1 MIVPNESKMSL
12 TNYLKIIKNLQQ
24 FIDLNYTEKNKKKLK
39 KIFEEIEG
47 YLLIADRKN
56 LEEYFS
62 IFMEKNIVKIFQDLL
77 YLGNKDINFLIMKT
91 ICSIIIN
98 IQNQLFKYYIYSSK
112 IINQIFIL
120 DNEGDEDFL
129 IFQINFMKSFTL
141 RINKEILY
149 FFYFP
154 NFSKFPILDKALSLY
169 DYKDLMVRNTSRNI
183 FLSILKINDNKLINF
198 LTSFP
203 ICVYYPNL
211 VLIIRNLICEIS
223 KIKIEENKKNVSEFQ
238 NKNDDIV
245 EILYYI
251 SDILSLNIE
260 SINFLIINTLLQEL
274 ILPLINNLI
283 KEKKDFETE
292 AIIIYYIVLILYTIK
307 YKFVTDIICII
318 LFDEQLD
325 EKLIEKIKNVD
336 NIKSYDNNLFT
347 SIKRI
352 LSNINYTDINDEPWT
367 SISNFINK
375 ITGVDLGNGQRQ
387 NDTNYTYFQ
396 NYLLNRGNEKE
407 KLNNNPFLIKFKDYF
422 KYNDD
427 SVLLLFN
434 ILIYCIYEIYT
445 KVENKNLQDI
455 KEKNNK
461 LDKNNNSNE
470 INTDNNKKTIVNNKK
485 NFNTLKDCLFFSN
498 LNESNNSFVLFNHL
512 ISLLYLSNKLRT
524 ITDDIILSNINR
536 LIIYINE
543 NIDNGGE
550 YITKIILQI
559 LKKHLSEKISKIKNT
574 LNNTIQE
581 NLRDLCYEYTMNAY
595 TLYTKT
601 QKKKVNDLIT
611 LPWLLIPIEKSK
623 KISDYPNYLLPNEN
637 EIDIITNDIM
647 IVYYI
652 HDIIQLINK
661 NKDTIIKDHPFPL
674 LKENISKFLIGKI
687 YNETELDDYTHC
699 IIEDFKNPKN
709 SKKCELILTDDTLY
723 IAENLANNFDNVSKV
738 KIIKQI
744 HLRRLKMIPQTKK
757 DSIIDFFEYS
767 KEIKNVEI
775 FHINAFKPEKT
786 KQLYLFLLQK
796 KNYIID
802 IEINLV
808 KSFLD
813 CIEEKINKKI

>member
-1 MIVPNESKMSL
+1 MIFPDESKMSL
-12 TNYLKIIKNLQQ
+12 TNYLIIIENLEK
-24 FIDLNYTEKNKKKLK
+24 FIDLNYTLKNKNKLK
-39 KIFEEIEG
+39 KIFEEIES

-56 LEEYFS
+56 IEEYFN
-62 IFMEKNIVKIFQDLL
+62 IFCDKNVIKIYQDLL
-77 YLGNKDINFLIMKT
+77 FFGKKDINLLIMQT
-91 ICSIIIN
+91 ICFIITN
-98 IQNQLFKYYIYSSK
+98 IQNQLFKFYLYSSK

-141 RINKEILY
+141 RINKETLY
-149 FFYFP
+149 FFFFP

-211 VLIIRNLICEIS
+211 IFTIRNLICEIS
-223 KIKIEENKKNVSEFQ
+223 KIKIEENKNNESEFQ
-238 NKNDDIV
+238 NKHDDIV

-260 SINFLIINTLLQEL
+260 LINFLIINTLIQEL

-292 AIIIYYIVLILYTIK
+292 TIIIYYIVLILYIIK
-307 YKFVTDIICII
+307 YKFITDIICVI

-336 NIKSYDNNLFT
+336 NIKSHDNNLFT

-352 LSNINYTDINDEPWT
+352 LTNINNIDINDESWS
-367 SISNFINK
+367 SISNFINQT
-375 ITGVDLGNGQRQ
+375 TGFDLGNGKRKNQ
-387 NDTNYTYFQ
+387 TNYSFFQ

-407 KLNNNPFLIKFKDYF
+407 KFIKNPFLFKIKDYF

-427 SVLLLFN
+427 SLLLVFN
-434 ILIYCIYEIYT
+434 LLIYCIYEIYT
-445 KVENKNLQDI
+445 KVEINNFQDNQLD
-455 KEKNNK
+455 NNVH
-461 LDKNNNSNE
+461 SNE
-470 INTDNNKKTIVNNKK
+470 INTDKNKKNIINNKKD
-485 NFNTLKDCLFFSN
+485 FNTLKDCLIFSN
-498 LNESNNSFVLFNHL
+498 LNYSNNSFVLFNNL

-524 ITDDIILSNINR
+524 ITDDVILSNIKN

-543 NIDNGGE
+543 NVDNGGE
-550 YITKIILQI
+550 YIKKIILPI
-559 LKKHLSEKISKIKNT
+559 LKLNLSERISQLKNNQ
-574 LNNTIQE
+574 NNNFEE
-581 NLRDLCYEYTMNAY
+581 NLRNFCYEYTINAY
-595 TLYTKT
+595 TLYIKT
-601 QKKKVNDLIT
+601 QRKKLNELIT
-611 LPWLLIPIEKSK
+611 LPWLLIPNEKSIKIK
-623 KISDYPNYLLPNEN
+623 KYPNYLLPNKN
-637 EIDIITNDIM
+637 EIEIITNDTM

-661 NKDTIIKDHPFPL
+661 NKDDLIKDHPFPL
-674 LKENISKFLIGKI
+674 IKENIPKFIIGKE
-687 YNETELDDYTHC
+687 YNENELDDYTHC
-699 IIEDFKNPKN
+699 IIVDFKNPKN

-723 IAENLANNFDNVSKV
+723 IAENLSNNFDNFTKV

-744 HLRRLKMIPQTKK
+744 LLRRLKMIPQPKS
-757 DSIIDFFEYS
+757 DSIIDFFEYH
-767 KEIKNVEI
+767 KDIENVEI
-775 FHINAFKPEKT
+775 IHINGFKPENT
-786 KQLYLFLLQK
+786 KKLYLFLLQK

-813 CIEEKINKKI
+813 SIEEKINIKI

>member
-1 MIVPNESKMSL
+1 MIFPDESKMSL
-12 TNYLKIIKNLQQ
+12 TNYLIIIENLEK
-24 FIDLNYTEKNKKKLK
+24 FIDLNYTLKNKNKLK
-39 KIFEEIEG
+39 KIFEEIES

-56 LEEYFS
+56 IEEYFN
-62 IFMEKNIVKIFQDLL
+62 IFCDKNVIKIYQDLL
-77 YLGNKDINFLIMKT
+77 FFGKKDINLLIMQT
-91 ICSIIIN
+91 ICFIITN
-98 IQNQLFKYYIYSSK
+98 IQNQLFKFYLYSSK

-141 RINKEILY
+141 RINKETLY
-149 FFYFP
+149 FFFFP

-211 VLIIRNLICEIS
+211 IFTIRNLICEIS
-223 KIKIEENKKNVSEFQ
+223 KIKIEENKNNESEFQ
-238 NKNDDIV
+238 NKHDDIV

-260 SINFLIINTLLQEL
+260 LINFLIINTLIQEL

-292 AIIIYYIVLILYTIK
+292 TIIIYYIVLILYIIK
-307 YKFVTDIICII
+307 YKFITDIICVI

-336 NIKSYDNNLFT
+336 NIKSHDNNLFT

-352 LSNINYTDINDEPWT
+352 LTNINNIDINDESWS
-367 SISNFINK
+367 SISNFINQT
-375 ITGVDLGNGQRQ
+375 TGFDLGNGKRK
-387 NDTNYTYFQ
+387 NETNYSFFQ

-407 KLNNNPFLIKFKDYF
+407 KFIKNPFLLKIKDYF

-427 SVLLLFN
+427 SLLLVFN
-434 ILIYCIYEIYT
+434 LLIYCIYEIYT
-445 KVENKNLQDI
+445 KVEINNFQDNQLD
-455 KEKNNK
+455 NNVH
-461 LDKNNNSNE
+461 SNE
-470 INTDNNKKTIVNNKK
+470 INTDKNKKNIINNKKD
-485 NFNTLKDCLFFSN
+485 FNTLKDCLFFSN
-498 LNESNNSFVLFNHL
+498 LNYSNNSFVLFNNL

-524 ITDDIILSNINR
+524 ITDDVILSNIKN

-543 NIDNGGE
+543 NVDNGGE
-550 YITKIILQI
+550 YIKKIILPI
-559 LKKHLSEKISKIKNT
+559 LKLNLSERISQLKYNQ
-574 LNNTIQE
+574 NNNFEE
-581 NLRDLCYEYTMNAY
+581 NLRNFCYEYTINAY
-595 TLYTKT
+595 TLYIKT
-601 QKKKVNDLIT
+601 QRKKLNELIT
-611 LPWLLIPIEKSK
+611 LPWLLIPNEKSIKIK
-623 KISDYPNYLLPNEN
+623 KYPNYLLPNKN
-637 EIDIITNDIM
+637 EIEIITNDTM

-661 NKDTIIKDHPFPL
+661 NKDDLIKDHPFPL
-674 LKENISKFLIGKI
+674 IKENIPKFIIGKE
-687 YNETELDDYTHC
+687 YNENELDDYTHC
-699 IIEDFKNPKN
+699 IIVDFKNPKN

-723 IAENLANNFDNVSKV
+723 IAENLSNNFDNFTKV

-744 HLRRLKMIPQTKK
+744 HLRRLKIIPQPKS
-757 DSIIDFFEYS
+757 DSIIDCFEYH
-767 KEIKNVEI
+767 KDIENVEI
-775 FHINAFKPEKT
+775 IHINGFKPENT

-813 CIEEKINKKI
+813 SIEEKINIKI

>member
-1 MIVPNESKMSL
+1 MIFPDESKMSL
-12 TNYLKIIKNLQQ
+12 TNYLIIIENLEK
-24 FIDLNYTEKNKKKLK
+24 FIDLNYTLKNKNKLK
-39 KIFEEIEG
+39 KIFEEIES

-56 LEEYFS
+56 IEEYFN
-62 IFMEKNIVKIFQDLL
+62 IFCDKNVIKIYQDLL
-77 YLGNKDINFLIMKT
+77 FFGKKDINLLIMQT
-91 ICSIIIN
+91 ICFIITN
-98 IQNQLFKYYIYSSK
+98 IQNQLFKFYLYSSK

-141 RINKEILY
+141 RINKETLY
-149 FFYFP
+149 FFFFP

-211 VLIIRNLICEIS
+211 IFTIRNLICEIS
-223 KIKIEENKKNVSEFQ
+223 KIKIEENKNNESEFQ
-238 NKNDDIV
+238 NKHDDIV

-260 SINFLIINTLLQEL
+260 LINFLIINTLIQEL

-292 AIIIYYIVLILYTIK
+292 TIIIYYIVLILYIIK
-307 YKFVTDIICII
+307 YKFITDIICVI

-336 NIKSYDNNLFT
+336 NIKSHDNNLFT

-352 LSNINYTDINDEPWT
+352 LTNINNIDINDESWS
-367 SISNFINK
+367 SISNFIHQT
-375 ITGVDLGNGQRQ
+375 TGFDLGNGKRK
-387 NDTNYTYFQ
+387 NETNYSFFQ

-407 KLNNNPFLIKFKDYF
+407 KFIKNPFLFKIKDYF
-422 KYNDD
+422 KCDDD
-427 SVLLLFN
+427 SLLLVFN
-434 ILIYCIYEIYT
+434 LLIYCVLEIYT
-445 KVENKNLQDI
+445 KVEINNFQDNQLD
-455 KEKNNK
+455 NNVH
-461 LDKNNNSNE
+461 SNE
-470 INTDNNKKTIVNNKK
+470 INTDKNKKNIINNKKD
-485 NFNTLKDCLFFSN
+485 FNTLKDCLIFSN
-498 LNESNNSFVLFNHL
+498 LNYSNNSFVLFNNL

-524 ITDDIILSNINR
+524 ITDDVILSNIKN

-543 NIDNGGE
+543 NVDNGEE
-550 YITKIILQI
+550 YIKKIILPI
-559 LKKHLSEKISKIKNT
+559 LKLNLSERISQLKNNQ
-574 LNNTIQE
+574 NNNFEE
-581 NLRDLCYEYTMNAY
+581 NLRNFCYEYTINAY
-595 TLYTKT
+595 TLYIKT
-601 QKKKVNDLIT
+601 QRKKLNELIT
-611 LPWLLIPIEKSK
+611 LPWLLIPNEKSIKIK
-623 KISDYPNYLLPNEN
+623 KYPNYLLPNKN
-637 EIDIITNDIM
+637 EIEIITNDTM

-661 NKDTIIKDHPFPL
+661 NKDDLIKDHPFPL
-674 LKENISKFLIGKI
+674 IKENIPKFIIGKE
-687 YNETELDDYTHC
+687 YNENELDDYTHC
-699 IIEDFKNPKN
+699 IIVDFKNPKN

-723 IAENLANNFDNVSKV
+723 IAENLSNNFDNFTKV

-744 HLRRLKMIPQTKK
+744 HLRRLKIIPQPKS
-757 DSIIDFFEYS
+757 DSIIDCFEYH
-767 KEIKNVEI
+767 KDIENVEI
-775 FHINAFKPEKT
+775 IHINGFKPENT

-813 CIEEKINKKI
+813 SIEEKINIKI

>member
-1 MIVPNESKMSL
+1 MSMIFPDESKMSL
-12 TNYLKIIKNLQQ
+12 TNYLIIIENLEK
-24 FIDLNYTEKNKKKLK
+24 FIDLNYTLKNKNKLK
-39 KIFEEIEG
+39 KIFEEIES

-56 LEEYFS
+56 IEEYFN
-62 IFMEKNIVKIFQDLL
+62 IFCDKNVIKIYQDLL
-77 YLGNKDINFLIMKT
+77 FFGKKDINLLIMQT
-91 ICSIIIN
+91 ICFIITN
-98 IQNQLFKYYIYSSK
+98 IQNQLFKFYLYSSK

-141 RINKEILY
+141 RINKETLY
-149 FFYFP
+149 FFFFP

-211 VLIIRNLICEIS
+211 IFTIRNLICEIS
-223 KIKIEENKKNVSEFQ
+223 KIKIEENKNNESEFQ
-238 NKNDDIV
+238 NKHDDIV

-260 SINFLIINTLLQEL
+260 LINFLIINTLIQEL

-292 AIIIYYIVLILYTIK
+292 TIIIYYIVLILYIIK
-307 YKFVTDIICII
+307 YKFITDIICVI

-336 NIKSYDNNLFT
+336 NIKSHDNNLFT

-352 LSNINYTDINDEPWT
+352 LTNINNIDINDESWS
-367 SISNFINK
+367 SISNFINQT
-375 ITGVDLGNGQRQ
+375 TGFDLGNGKRKNQ
-387 NDTNYTYFQ
+387 TNYSFFQ

-407 KLNNNPFLIKFKDYF
+407 KFIKNPFLLKIKDYF

-427 SVLLLFN
+427 SLLLVFN
-434 ILIYCIYEIYT
+434 LLIYCVLEIYT
-445 KVENKNLQDI
+445 KVEINNFQDNQLD
-455 KEKNNK
+455 NNV
-461 LDKNNNSNE
+461 DSNE
-470 INTDNNKKTIVNNKK
+470 INTDKNKKNIINNKKD
-485 NFNTLKDCLFFSN
+485 FNTLKDCLFFSN
-498 LNESNNSFVLFNHL
+498 LNYSNNSFVLFNNL

-524 ITDDIILSNINR
+524 ITDDVILSNIKN

-543 NIDNGGE
+543 NVDNGEE
-550 YITKIILQI
+550 YIKKIILPI
-559 LKKHLSEKISKIKNT
+559 LKLNLSERISQLKNNQ
-574 LNNTIQE
+574 NNNFEE
-581 NLRDLCYEYTMNAY
+581 NLRNFCYEYTINAY
-595 TLYTKT
+595 TLYIKT
-601 QKKKVNDLIT
+601 QRKKLNELIT
-611 LPWLLIPIEKSK
+611 LPWLLIPNEKSK
-623 KISDYPNYLLPNEN
+623 KIKNYPNYLLPNKN
-637 EIDIITNDIM
+637 EIEIITNDTM

-661 NKDTIIKDHPFPL
+661 NKDDLIKDHPFPL
-674 LKENISKFLIGKI
+674 IKENIPKFIIGKE
-687 YNETELDDYTHC
+687 YNENELDDYTHC
-699 IIEDFKNPKN
+699 IIVDFKNPKN

-723 IAENLANNFDNVSKV
+723 IAENLSNNFDNFTKV

-744 HLRRLKMIPQTKK
+744 HLRRLKIIPQPKS
-757 DSIIDFFEYS
+757 DSIIDCFEYH
-767 KEIKNVEI
+767 KDIENVEI
-775 FHINAFKPEKT
+775 IHINGFKPENT

-796 KNYIID
+796 KKLYY
-802 IEINLV
+802 
-808 KSFLD
+808 
-813 CIEEKINKKI
+813 

>member
-1 MIVPNESKMSL
+1 MSL
-12 TNYLKIIKNLQQ
+12 TNYLKIIEILEK
-24 FIDLNYTEKNKKKLK
+24 FIDLNYTLKNKNKLK
-39 KIFEEIEG
+39 KIFEEIES

-56 LEEYFS
+56 IEEYFN
-62 IFMEKNIVKIFQDLL
+62 IFCDKNVIKIYQDLL
-77 YLGNKDINFLIMKT
+77 FFGKKDINLLIMQT
-91 ICSIIIN
+91 ICFIITN
-98 IQNQLFKYYIYSSK
+98 IQNQLFKFYLYSSK

-141 RINKEILY
+141 RINKETLY
-149 FFYFP
+149 FFFFP

-211 VLIIRNLICEIS
+211 IFTIRNLICEIS
-223 KIKIEENKKNVSEFQ
+223 KIKIEENKNNESEFQ
-238 NKNDDIV
+238 NKHDDIV

-260 SINFLIINTLLQEL
+260 LINFLIINTLIQEL

-292 AIIIYYIVLILYTIK
+292 TIIIYYIVLILYIIK
-307 YKFVTDIICII
+307 YKFITDIICVI

-336 NIKSYDNNLFT
+336 NIKSHDNNLFT

-352 LSNINYTDINDEPWT
+352 LTNINNIDINDESWS
-367 SISNFINK
+367 SISNFINQT
-375 ITGVDLGNGQRQ
+375 TGFDLGNGKRK
-387 NDTNYTYFQ
+387 NETNYSFFQ

-407 KLNNNPFLIKFKDYF
+407 KFIKNPFLLKIKDYF

-427 SVLLLFN
+427 SLLLVFN
-434 ILIYCIYEIYT
+434 LLIYCVLEIYT
-445 KVENKNLQDI
+445 KVEINNFQDNQLD
-455 KEKNNK
+455 NNV
-461 LDKNNNSNE
+461 DSNE
-470 INTDNNKKTIVNNKK
+470 INTDKNKKNIINNKKD
-485 NFNTLKDCLFFSN
+485 FNTLKDCLFFSN
-498 LNESNNSFVLFNHL
+498 LNYSNNSFVLFNNL

-524 ITDDIILSNINR
+524 ITDDVILSNIKN

-543 NIDNGGE
+543 NVDNGEE
-550 YITKIILQI
+550 YIKKIILPI
-559 LKKHLSEKISKIKNT
+559 LKLNLSERISQLKNNQ
-574 LNNTIQE
+574 NNNFEE
-581 NLRDLCYEYTMNAY
+581 NLRNFCYEYTINAY
-595 TLYTKT
+595 TLYIKT
-601 QKKKVNDLIT
+601 QRKKLNELIT
-611 LPWLLIPIEKSK
+611 LPWLLIPNEKSIKIK
-623 KISDYPNYLLPNEN
+623 KYPNYLLPNKN
-637 EIDIITNDIM
+637 EIEIITNDTM

-661 NKDTIIKDHPFPL
+661 NKDDLIKDHPFPL
-674 LKENISKFLIGKI
+674 IKENIPKFIIGKE
-687 YNETELDDYTHC
+687 YNENELDDYTHC
-699 IIEDFKNPKN
+699 IIVDFKNPKN

-723 IAENLANNFDNVSKV
+723 IAENLSNNFDNFTKV

-744 HLRRLKMIPQTKK
+744 HLRRLKIIPQPKS
-757 DSIIDFFEYS
+757 DSIIDCFEYH
-767 KEIKNVEI
+767 KDIENVEI
-775 FHINAFKPEKT
+775 IHINGFKPENT

-813 CIEEKINKKI
+813 SIEEKINIKI

>member
-1 MIVPNESKMSL
+1 MIVPNESKTSL

-183 FLSILKINDNKLINF
+183 FLSILKINDNNLLNF

-223 KIKIEENKKNVSEFQ
+223 KIKIEENKNNESEFQ
-238 NKNDDIV
+238 NKHDDIV

-260 SINFLIINTLLQEL
+260 LINFLIINTLIQEL

-292 AIIIYYIVLILYTIK
+292 TIIIYYIVLILYIIK
-307 YKFVTDIICII
+307 YKFITDIICVI

-336 NIKSYDNNLFT
+336 NIKSHDNNLFT

-352 LSNINYTDINDEPWT
+352 LTNINNIDINDESWS
-367 SISNFINK
+367 SISNFINQT
-375 ITGVDLGNGQRQ
+375 TGFDLGNGKRK
-387 NDTNYTYFQ
+387 NETNYSFFQ

-407 KLNNNPFLIKFKDYF
+407 KFIKNPFLFKIKDYF
-422 KYNDD
+422 KCDDD
-427 SVLLLFN
+427 SLLLVFN
-434 ILIYCIYEIYT
+434 LLIYCVLEIYT
-445 KVENKNLQDI
+445 KVEINNFQDNQLD
-455 KEKNNK
+455 NNV
-461 LDKNNNSNE
+461 DSNE
-470 INTDNNKKTIVNNKK
+470 INTDKNKKNIINNKKD
-485 NFNTLKDCLFFSN
+485 FNTLKDCLFFSN
-498 LNESNNSFVLFNHL
+498 LNYSNNSFVLFNNL

-524 ITDDIILSNINR
+524 ITDDVILSNIKN

-543 NIDNGGE
+543 NVDNGEE
-550 YITKIILQI
+550 YIKKIILPI
-559 LKKHLSEKISKIKNT
+559 LKLNLSERISQLKNNQ
-574 LNNTIQE
+574 NNNFEE
-581 NLRDLCYEYTMNAY
+581 NLRNFCYEYTINAY
-595 TLYTKT
+595 TLYIKT
-601 QKKKVNDLIT
+601 QRKKLNELIT
-611 LPWLLIPIEKSK
+611 LPWLLIPNEKSK
-623 KISDYPNYLLPNEN
+623 KIKNYPNYLLPNKN
-637 EIDIITNDIM
+637 EIEIITNDTM

-661 NKDTIIKDHPFPL
+661 NKDDLIKDHPFPL
-674 LKENISKFLIGKI
+674 IKENIPKFIIGKE
-687 YNETELDDYTHC
+687 YNENELDDYTHC
-699 IIEDFKNPKN
+699 IIVDFKNPKN

-796 KNYIID
+796 KKYIID

>member
-1 MIVPNESKMSL
+1 MIFPDESKMSL
-12 TNYLKIIKNLQQ
+12 TNYLIIIENLEK
-24 FIDLNYTEKNKKKLK
+24 FIDLNYTLKNKNKLK
-39 KIFEEIEG
+39 KIFEEIES

-56 LEEYFS
+56 IEEYFN
-62 IFMEKNIVKIFQDLL
+62 IFCDKNVIKIYQDLL
-77 YLGNKDINFLIMKT
+77 FFGKKDINLLIMQT
-91 ICSIIIN
+91 ICFIITN
-98 IQNQLFKYYIYSSK
+98 IQNQLFKFYLYSSK

-141 RINKEILY
+141 RINKETLY
-149 FFYFP
+149 FFFFP

-211 VLIIRNLICEIS
+211 IFTIRNLICEIS
-223 KIKIEENKKNVSEFQ
+223 KIKIEENKNNESEFQ
-238 NKNDDIV
+238 NKHDDIV

-260 SINFLIINTLLQEL
+260 LINFLIINTLIQEL

-292 AIIIYYIVLILYTIK
+292 TIIIYYIVLILYIIK
-307 YKFVTDIICII
+307 YKFITDIICVI

-336 NIKSYDNNLFT
+336 NIKSHDNNLFT

-352 LSNINYTDINDEPWT
+352 LTNINNIDINDESWS
-367 SISNFINK
+367 SISNFINQT
-375 ITGVDLGNGQRQ
+375 TGFDLGNGKRK
-387 NDTNYTYFQ
+387 NETNYSFFQ

-407 KLNNNPFLIKFKDYF
+407 KFIKNPFLLKIKDYF

-427 SVLLLFN
+427 SLLLVFN
-434 ILIYCIYEIYT
+434 LLIYCIYEIYT
-445 KVENKNLQDI
+445 KVEINNFQDNQLD
-455 KEKNNK
+455 NNVH
-461 LDKNNNSNE
+461 SNE
-470 INTDNNKKTIVNNKK
+470 INTDKNKKNIINNKKD
-485 NFNTLKDCLFFSN
+485 FNTLKDCLFFSN
-498 LNESNNSFVLFNHL
+498 LNYRNNSFVLFNNL

-524 ITDDIILSNINR
+524 ITDDVILSNIKN

-543 NIDNGGE
+543 NVDNGGE
-550 YITKIILQI
+550 YIKKIILPI
-559 LKKHLSEKISKIKNT
+559 LKLNLSERISQLKYNQ
-574 LNNTIQE
+574 NNNFEE
-581 NLRDLCYEYTMNAY
+581 NLRNFCYEYTINAY
-595 TLYTKT
+595 TLYIKT
-601 QKKKVNDLIT
+601 QRKKLNELIT
-611 LPWLLIPIEKSK
+611 LPWLLIPNEKSIKIK
-623 KISDYPNYLLPNEN
+623 KYPNYLLPNKN
-637 EIDIITNDIM
+637 EIEIITNDTM

-661 NKDTIIKDHPFPL
+661 NKDDLIKDHPFPL
-674 LKENISKFLIGKI
+674 IKENIPKFLIGKE
-687 YNETELDDYTHC
+687 YNENELDDYTHC
-699 IIEDFKNPKN
+699 IIVDFKNPKN

-723 IAENLANNFDNVSKV
+723 IAENLSNNFDNFTKV

-744 HLRRLKMIPQTKK
+744 HLRRLKIIPQPKS
-757 DSIIDFFEYS
+757 DSIIDCFEYH
-767 KEIKNVEI
+767 KDIENVEI
-775 FHINAFKPEKT
+775 IHINGFKPENT

-813 CIEEKINKKI
+813 SIEEKINIKI

>member
-1 MIVPNESKMSL
+1 MIFPDESKMSL
-12 TNYLKIIKNLQQ
+12 TNYLIIIENLEK
-24 FIDLNYTEKNKKKLK
+24 FIDLNYTLKNKNKLK
-39 KIFEEIEG
+39 KIFEEIES

-56 LEEYFS
+56 IEEYFN
-62 IFMEKNIVKIFQDLL
+62 IFCDKNVIKIYQDLL
-77 YLGNKDINFLIMKT
+77 FFGKKDINLLIMQT
-91 ICSIIIN
+91 ICFIITN
-98 IQNQLFKYYIYSSK
+98 IQNQLFKFYLYSSK

-141 RINKEILY
+141 RINKETLY
-149 FFYFP
+149 FFFFP

-211 VLIIRNLICEIS
+211 IFTIRNLICEIS
-223 KIKIEENKKNVSEFQ
+223 KIKIEENKNNESEFQ
-238 NKNDDIV
+238 NKHDDIV

-260 SINFLIINTLLQEL
+260 LINFLIINTLIQEL

-292 AIIIYYIVLILYTIK
+292 TIIIYYIVLILYIIK
-307 YKFVTDIICII
+307 YKFITDIICVI

-336 NIKSYDNNLFT
+336 NIKSHDNNLFT

-352 LSNINYTDINDEPWT
+352 LTNINNIDINDESWS
-367 SISNFINK
+367 SISNFINQT
-375 ITGVDLGNGQRQ
+375 TGFDLGNGKRKNQ
-387 NDTNYTYFQ
+387 TNYSFFQ

-407 KLNNNPFLIKFKDYF
+407 KFIKNPFLLKIKDYF

-427 SVLLLFN
+427 SLLLVFN
-434 ILIYCIYEIYT
+434 LLIYCIYEIYT
-445 KVENKNLQDI
+445 KVEINNFQDNQLD
-455 KEKNNK
+455 NNV
-461 LDKNNNSNE
+461 DSNE
-470 INTDNNKKTIVNNKK
+470 INTDKNKKNIINNKKD
-485 NFNTLKDCLFFSN
+485 FNTLKDCLIFSN
-498 LNESNNSFVLFNHL
+498 LNYSNNSFVLFNNL

-524 ITDDIILSNINR
+524 ITDDVILSNIKN

-543 NIDNGGE
+543 NVDNGEE
-550 YITKIILQI
+550 YIKKIILPI
-559 LKKHLSEKISKIKNT
+559 LKLNLSERISQLKNNQ
-574 LNNTIQE
+574 NNNFEE
-581 NLRDLCYEYTMNAY
+581 NLRNFCYEYTINAY
-595 TLYTKT
+595 TLYIKT
-601 QKKKVNDLIT
+601 QRKKLNELIT
-611 LPWLLIPIEKSK
+611 LPWLLIPNEKSN
-623 KISDYPNYLLPNEN
+623 KIKNYPNYLLPNKN
-637 EIDIITNDIM
+637 EIEIITNDTM

-661 NKDTIIKDHPFPL
+661 NKDDLIKDHPFPL
-674 LKENISKFLIGKI
+674 IKENIPKFIIGKE
-687 YNETELDDYTHC
+687 YNENELDDYTHC
-699 IIEDFKNPKN
+699 IIVDFKNPKN

-723 IAENLANNFDNVSKV
+723 IAENLSNNFDNFTKV

-744 HLRRLKMIPQTKK
+744 HLRRLKIIPQPKS
-757 DSIIDFFEYS
+757 DSIIDCFEYH
-767 KEIKNVEI
+767 KDIENVEI
-775 FHINAFKPEKT
+775 IHINGFKPENT

-813 CIEEKINKKI
+813 SIEEKINIKI

>member
-1 MIVPNESKMSL
+1 MSL
-12 TNYLKIIKNLQQ
+12 TNYLKIIEILEK
-24 FIDLNYTEKNKKKLK
+24 FIDLNYTLKNKNKLK
-39 KIFEEIEG
+39 KIFEEIES

-56 LEEYFS
+56 IEEYFN
-62 IFMEKNIVKIFQDLL
+62 IFCDKNVIKIYQDLL
-77 YLGNKDINFLIMKT
+77 FFGKKDINLLIMQT
-91 ICSIIIN
+91 ICFIITN
-98 IQNQLFKYYIYSSK
+98 IQNQLFKFYLYSSK

-141 RINKEILY
+141 RINKETLY
-149 FFYFP
+149 FFFFP

-211 VLIIRNLICEIS
+211 IFTIRNLICEIS
-223 KIKIEENKKNVSEFQ
+223 KIKIEENKNNESEFQ
-238 NKNDDIV
+238 NKHDDIV

-260 SINFLIINTLLQEL
+260 LINFLIINTLIQEL

-292 AIIIYYIVLILYTIK
+292 TIIIYYIVLILYIIK
-307 YKFVTDIICII
+307 YKFITDIICVI

-336 NIKSYDNNLFT
+336 NIKSHDNNLFT

-352 LSNINYTDINDEPWT
+352 LTNINNIDINDESWS
-367 SISNFINK
+367 SISNFINQT
-375 ITGVDLGNGQRQ
+375 TGFDLGNGKRK
-387 NDTNYTYFQ
+387 NETNYSFFQ

-407 KLNNNPFLIKFKDYF
+407 KFIKNPFLLKIKDYF

-427 SVLLLFN
+427 SLLLVFN
-434 ILIYCIYEIYT
+434 LLIYCIYEIYT
-445 KVENKNLQDI
+445 KVEINNFQDNQLD
-455 KEKNNK
+455 NNVH
-461 LDKNNNSNE
+461 SNE
-470 INTDNNKKTIVNNKK
+470 INTDKNKKNIINNKKD
-485 NFNTLKDCLFFSN
+485 FNTLKDCLFFSN
-498 LNESNNSFVLFNHL
+498 LNYSNNSFVLFNNL

-524 ITDDIILSNINR
+524 ITDDVILSNIKN

-543 NIDNGGE
+543 NVDNGEE
-550 YITKIILQI
+550 YIKKIILPI
-559 LKKHLSEKISKIKNT
+559 LKLNLSERISQLKNNQ
-574 LNNTIQE
+574 NNNFEE
-581 NLRDLCYEYTMNAY
+581 NLRNFCYEYTINAY
-595 TLYTKT
+595 TLYIKT
-601 QKKKVNDLIT
+601 QRKKLNELIT
-611 LPWLLIPIEKSK
+611 LPWLLIPNEKSI
-623 KISDYPNYLLPNEN
+623 KIKNYPNYLLPNKN
-637 EIDIITNDIM
+637 EIEIITNDTM

-661 NKDTIIKDHPFPL
+661 NKDDLIKDHPFPL
-674 LKENISKFLIGKI
+674 IKENIPKFIIGKE
-687 YNETELDDYTHC
+687 YNENELDDYTHC
-699 IIEDFKNPKN
+699 IIVDFKNPKN

-723 IAENLANNFDNVSKV
+723 IAENLSNNFDNFTKV

-744 HLRRLKMIPQTKK
+744 HLRRLKIIPQPKS
-757 DSIIDFFEYS
+757 DSIIDCFEYH
-767 KEIKNVEI
+767 KDIENVEI
-775 FHINAFKPEKT
+775 IHINGFKPENT

-813 CIEEKINKKI
+813 SIEEKINIKI

>member
-1 MIVPNESKMSL
+1 MSMIFPDESKMSL
-12 TNYLKIIKNLQQ
+12 TNYLIIIENLEK
-24 FIDLNYTEKNKKKLK
+24 FIDLNYTLKNKNKLK
-39 KIFEEIEG
+39 KIFEEIES

-56 LEEYFS
+56 IEEYFN
-62 IFMEKNIVKIFQDLL
+62 IFCDKNVIKIYQDLL
-77 YLGNKDINFLIMKT
+77 FFGKKDINLLIMQT
-91 ICSIIIN
+91 ICFIITN
-98 IQNQLFKYYIYSSK
+98 IQNQLFKFYLYSSK

-141 RINKEILY
+141 RINKETLY
-149 FFYFP
+149 FFFFP

-211 VLIIRNLICEIS
+211 IFTIRNLICEIS
-223 KIKIEENKKNVSEFQ
+223 KIKIEENKNNESEFQ
-238 NKNDDIV
+238 NKHDDIV

-260 SINFLIINTLLQEL
+260 LINFLIINTLIQEL

-292 AIIIYYIVLILYTIK
+292 TIIIYYIVLILYIIK
-307 YKFVTDIICII
+307 YKFITDIICVI

-336 NIKSYDNNLFT
+336 NIKSHDNNLFT

-352 LSNINYTDINDEPWT
+352 LTNINNIDINDESWS
-367 SISNFINK
+367 SISNFINQT
-375 ITGVDLGNGQRQ
+375 TGFDLGNGKRK
-387 NDTNYTYFQ
+387 NETNYSFFQ

-407 KLNNNPFLIKFKDYF
+407 KFIKNPFLLKIKDYF

-427 SVLLLFN
+427 SLLLVFN
-434 ILIYCIYEIYT
+434 LLIYCIYEIYT
-445 KVENKNLQDI
+445 KVEINNFQDNQLD
-455 KEKNNK
+455 NNVH
-461 LDKNNNSNE
+461 SNE
-470 INTDNNKKTIVNNKK
+470 INTDKNKKNIINNKKD
-485 NFNTLKDCLFFSN
+485 FNTLKDCLFFSN
-498 LNESNNSFVLFNHL
+498 LNYSNNSFVLFNNL

-524 ITDDIILSNINR
+524 ITDDVILSNIKN

-543 NIDNGGE
+543 NVDNGEE
-550 YITKIILQI
+550 YIKKIILPI
-559 LKKHLSEKISKIKNT
+559 LKLNLSERISQLKNNQ
-574 LNNTIQE
+574 NNNFEE
-581 NLRDLCYEYTMNAY
+581 NLRNFCYEYTINAY
-595 TLYTKT
+595 TLYIKT
-601 QKKKVNDLIT
+601 QRKKLNELIT
-611 LPWLLIPIEKSK
+611 LPWLLIPNEKSIKIK
-623 KISDYPNYLLPNEN
+623 KYPNYLLPNKN
-637 EIDIITNDIM
+637 EIEIITNDTM

-661 NKDTIIKDHPFPL
+661 NKDDLIKDHPFPL
-674 LKENISKFLIGKI
+674 IKENIPKFIIGKE
-687 YNETELDDYTHC
+687 YNENELDDYTHC
-699 IIEDFKNPKN
+699 IIVDFKNPKN

-723 IAENLANNFDNVSKV
+723 IAENLSNNFDNFTKV

-744 HLRRLKMIPQTKK
+744 HLRRLKIIPQPKS
-757 DSIIDFFEYS
+757 DSIIDCFEYH
-767 KEIKNVEI
+767 KDIENVEI
-775 FHINAFKPEKT
+775 IHINGFKPENT

-808 KSFLD
+808 RSFLD
-813 CIEEKINKKI
+813 SLEEKINIKI

>member
-1 MIVPNESKMSL
+1 MIFPDESKMSL
-12 TNYLKIIKNLQQ
+12 TNYLIIIENLEK
-24 FIDLNYTEKNKKKLK
+24 FIDLNYTLKNKNKLK
-39 KIFEEIEG
+39 KIFEEIES

-56 LEEYFS
+56 IEEYFN
-62 IFMEKNIVKIFQDLL
+62 IFCDKNVIKIYQDLL
-77 YLGNKDINFLIMKT
+77 FFGKKDINLLIMQT
-91 ICSIIIN
+91 ICFIITN
-98 IQNQLFKYYIYSSK
+98 IQNQLFKFYLYSSK

-141 RINKEILY
+141 RINKETLY
-149 FFYFP
+149 FFFFP

-211 VLIIRNLICEIS
+211 IFTIRNLICEIS
-223 KIKIEENKKNVSEFQ
+223 KIKIEENKNNESEFQ
-238 NKNDDIV
+238 NKHDDIV

-260 SINFLIINTLLQEL
+260 LINFLIINTLIQEL

-292 AIIIYYIVLILYTIK
+292 TIIIYYIVLILYIIK
-307 YKFVTDIICII
+307 YKFITDIICVI

-336 NIKSYDNNLFT
+336 NIKSHDNNLFT

-352 LSNINYTDINDEPWT
+352 LTNINNIDINDESWS
-367 SISNFINK
+367 SISNFIHQT
-375 ITGVDLGNGQRQ
+375 TGFDLGNGKRK
-387 NDTNYTYFQ
+387 NETNYSFFQ

-407 KLNNNPFLIKFKDYF
+407 KFIKNPFLLKIKDYF

-427 SVLLLFN
+427 SLLLVFN
-434 ILIYCIYEIYT
+434 LLIYCIYEIYT
-445 KVENKNLQDI
+445 KVEINNFQDNQLD
-455 KEKNNK
+455 NNVH
-461 LDKNNNSNE
+461 SNE
-470 INTDNNKKTIVNNKK
+470 INTDKNKKNIINNKKD
-485 NFNTLKDCLFFSN
+485 FNTLKDCLIFSN
-498 LNESNNSFVLFNHL
+498 LNYSNNSFVLFNNL

-524 ITDDIILSNINR
+524 ITDDVILSNIKN

-543 NIDNGGE
+543 NVDNGEE
-550 YITKIILQI
+550 YIKKIILPI
-559 LKKHLSEKISKIKNT
+559 LKLNLSERISQLKNNQ
-574 LNNTIQE
+574 NNNFEE
-581 NLRDLCYEYTMNAY
+581 NLRNFCYEYTINAY
-595 TLYTKT
+595 TLYIKT
-601 QKKKVNDLIT
+601 QRKKLNELIT
-611 LPWLLIPIEKSK
+611 LPWLLIPNEKSK
-623 KISDYPNYLLPNEN
+623 KIKNYPNYLLPNKN
-637 EIDIITNDIM
+637 EIEIITNDTM

-661 NKDTIIKDHPFPL
+661 NKDDLIKDHPFPL
-674 LKENISKFLIGKI
+674 IKENIPKFIIGKE
-687 YNETELDDYTHC
+687 YNENELDDYTHC
-699 IIEDFKNPKN
+699 IIVDFKNPKN

-723 IAENLANNFDNVSKV
+723 IAENLSNNFDNFTKV

-744 HLRRLKMIPQTKK
+744 HLRRLKIIPQPKS
-757 DSIIDFFEYS
+757 DSIIDCFEYH
-767 KEIKNVEI
+767 KDIENVEI
-775 FHINAFKPEKT
+775 IHINGFKPENT

-813 CIEEKINKKI
+813 SIEEKINIKI